1 MGKLCATLNGSGLQV
16 HRVRCPFEDDVT
28 ALRTLP
34 IGAANKVRAHATG
47 GWRRTPFSTDPEVA
61 AYFRFLPLPRFPRG
75 RLRAGFAT
83 GARARALSALGGV
96 S

>member
-34 IGAANKVRAHATG
+34 IGAANKVRTHATE
-47 GWRRTPFSTDPEVA
+47 GWRRTPFSTDPGSSGVLPVLAVA
-61 AYFRFLPLPRFPRG
+61 AFSSRQAEG
-75 RLRAGFAT
+75 GFCD
-83 GARARALSALGGV
+83 RS
-96 S
+96 